1 MNCDFYR
8 RAIEGPAGAC
18 SPTEGLILEGLPD
31 CEQPARCL
39 FSSIQRQILSS
50 KMSSSSM
57 CHKRLTSRECPIL
70 QDIDGLIATI
80 LAHNGL
86 MPTEELVTAITDS
99 VDADD
104 VKSCRVQ
111 LFGVARGLYH
121 EMLSDGDLTQT
132 VYFRLKSRRGVTARA
147 ACARDLVR
155 LFQYISGLV
164 TCFPMDTITAPCH
177 PLLTRSQPDA
187 HIAVGDK
194 PDVTTDLRNLSQPL
208 SELVHRCGDHDRAIV
223 DMQCTLSNALNEI
236 NKLKHTNAN
245 SGSSLSPDTT
255 TCSDKSSV
263 LLVLDDD
270 YPCPAQP
277 PRDPGHHDGS
287 PLEDSNNISV
297 ILSNTDNVSP
307 SQSVPVRSADAPA
320 PTGIQLLTPDCSFN
334 QTNKSLSSLL
344 QSTPRGSHSTQVN
357 EGTDPSRAH
366 DKSNNTC
373 SLSHCEL
380 QSKVDQLILELRS
393 ISDNYAKLENRVHA
407 LEAQVNDDSHFR
419 PIFDEV
425 TSNRQCMDEIRHTV
439 NELKEH
445 VGCQKT
451 VEPASDSTN
460 GHTNPVKDI
469 VTVPCSNRF
478 AVLQDHTTDDVDVVH
493 YEGAQSGMS
502 SAVPAAAQ
510 GSQSPEPMADTRA
523 KKARGQRRR
532 RVKVSIVGSSLVRGL
547 GHRVHDSDI
556 DACCNT
562 FPGGTI
568 ESIAPR
574 LSKVTREDDDVIL
587 IAAGTNNI
595 PRCDVPTIIRRAGEM
610 IDDLHEMR
618 PNARLLIPAIPR
630 RYDDPDHRD
639 IFRDKINK
647 VNSFLEHKCKKNPNF
662 HFLKHNFCFEDYKAD
677 GLHFK
682 PIGVDKYASNIKA
695 MINSMNIY
703 GK

>member
-1 MNCDFYR
+1 
-8 RAIEGPAGAC
+8 
-18 SPTEGLILEGLPD
+18 
-31 CEQPARCL
+31 
-39 FSSIQRQILSS
+39 
-50 KMSSSSM
+50 
-57 CHKRLTSRECPIL
+57 
-70 QDIDGLIATI
+70 
-80 LAHNGL
+80 
-86 MPTEELVTAITDS
+86 
-99 VDADD
+99 
-104 VKSCRVQ
+104 
-111 LFGVARGLYH
+111 
-121 EMLSDGDLTQT
+121 
-132 VYFRLKSRRGVTARA
+132 
-147 ACARDLVR
+147 
-155 LFQYISGLV
+155 
-164 TCFPMDTITAPCH
+164 MDTITAPCH

-187 HIAVGDK
+187 HISVGDK
-194 PDVTTDLRNLSQPL
+194 PDVTADLRNLSQPL
-208 SELVHRCGDHDRAIV
+208 SELVHRCGDHDRAVV

-297 ILSNTDNVSP
+297 ILSNTDNGSP

-344 QSTPRGSHSTQVN
+344 QGTPHGSHSTQVN

-393 ISDNYAKLENRVHA
+393 ISDNHAKLENRVHA

-460 GHTNPVKDI
+460 GHTNPAKEI

-478 AVLQDHTTDDVDVVH
+478 AVLQDHSPDDVDVVH
-493 YEGAQSGMS
+493 YKGAQSGMS

-510 GSQSPEPMADTRA
+510 CSQSPEPMADTRA
-523 KKARGQRRR
+523 KRTRGQRGVLKCLSWGRHWFVALAIEYMTVTLT
-532 RVKVSIVGSSLVRGL
+532 RVVTHSRGVRLRALPRYPKWHVKTMMSFWLPPARITSHGATSLP
-547 GHRVHDSDI
+547 S
-556 DACCNT
+556 
-562 FPGGTI
+562 F
-568 ESIAPR
+568 
-574 LSKVTREDDDVIL
+574 
-587 IAAGTNNI
+587 AGQEKWLMTYTK
-595 PRCDVPTIIRRAGEM
+595 CDRTQ
-610 IDDLHEMR
+610 D
-618 PNARLLIPAIPR
+618 
-630 RYDDPDHRD
+630 
-639 IFRDKINK
+639 F
-647 VNSFLEHKCKKNPNF
+647 
-662 HFLKHNFCFEDYKAD
+662 
-677 GLHFK
+677 
-682 PIGVDKYASNIKA
+682 
-695 MINSMNIY
+695 
-703 GK
+703 

>member
-1 MNCDFYR
+1 
-8 RAIEGPAGAC
+8 
-18 SPTEGLILEGLPD
+18 
-31 CEQPARCL
+31 
-39 FSSIQRQILSS
+39 
-50 KMSSSSM
+50 M

-111 LFGVARGLYH
+111 LFGVARGLYY
-121 EMLSDGDLTQT
+121 EMLSDGDLPQT
-132 VYFRLKSRRGVTARA
+132 VSFRLKSRRGVTARA

-187 HIAVGDK
+187 HISAGDK
-194 PDVTTDLRNLSQPL
+194 PDVTANLRNLSQPL

-236 NKLKHTNAN
+236 NKLKHTSAN

-263 LLVLDDD
+263 FLVLDDD

-287 PLEDSNNISV
+287 PLEDSINISV
-297 ILSNTDNVSP
+297 ILSNTDNGSP

-344 QSTPRGSHSTQVN
+344 QSTPHGSHSTQVN

-380 QSKVDQLILELRS
+380 QSKVDQLFLELRS

-407 LEAQVNDDSHFR
+407 LEAQVKDNSHFR

-460 GHTNPVKDI
+460 GHTNPVKEI

-478 AVLQDHTTDDVDVVH
+478 AVLQDHTPDDVDVVH
-493 YEGAQSGMS
+493 YEGAQSCMS

-510 GSQSPEPMADTRA
+510 CSQSPEPMADTRA
-523 KKARGQRRR
+523 KKTRGQRRR

>member
-1 MNCDFYR
+1 M
-8 RAIEGPAGAC
+8 
-18 SPTEGLILEGLPD
+18 
-31 CEQPARCL
+31 
-39 FSSIQRQILSS
+39 
-50 KMSSSSM
+50 
-57 CHKRLTSRECPIL
+57 
-70 QDIDGLIATI
+70 
-80 LAHNGL
+80 
-86 MPTEELVTAITDS
+86 TAITDS
-99 VDADD
+99 VVSYD
-104 VKSCRVQ
+104 VKSCCVQ
-111 LFGVARGLYH
+111 LFGVAKGLYH

-132 VYFRLKSRRGVTARA
+132 VSFRLKSRRGVTARA
-147 ACARDLVR
+147 ACARDLVS

-164 TCFPMDTITAPCH
+164 TCFPMDTITALCH
-177 PLLTRSQPDA
+177 PLLTRSEPDA
-187 HIAVGDK
+187 HISVGDK
-194 PDVTTDLRNLSQPL
+194 PDVRADLRSLSQPL

-223 DMQCTLSNALNEI
+223 DMQCTLSNALNEM

-270 YPCPAQP
+270 YPCPVQP
-277 PRDPGHHDGS
+277 PPDPGHHDGS
-287 PLEDSNNISV
+287 PLEGSNNISAT
-297 ILSNTDNVSP
+297 LSNTDNGSP

-320 PTGIQLLTPDCSFN
+320 TVGIHLLTPDCSFN

-344 QSTPRGSHSTQVN
+344 LLQSTPRGSHSTQIN
-357 EGTDPSRAH
+357 EGIDPSRAH
-366 DKSNNTC
+366 DKSNNHTC
-373 SLSHCEL
+373 LLSHCEL
-380 QSKVDQLILELRS
+380 ESKVDQLILELRS
-393 ISDNYAKLENRVHA
+393 ISDNYVKLENRVHA

-478 AVLQDHTTDDVDVVH
+478 AVLQDHTPDDVDVVH

-502 SAVPAAAQ
+502 SAVPTATQ
-510 GSQSPEPMADTRA
+510 RRQSPEPLTDTRA
-523 KKARGQRRR
+523 KKTRGQRQW
-532 RVKVSIVGSSLVRGL
+532 RVKISIVGSSLVRGL

-595 PRCDVPTIIRRAGEM
+595 PRCDVPTIIGRAGEM
-610 IDDLHEMR
+610 IDYLHEMR
-618 PNARLLIPAIPR
+618 PNARLIIPAIPI

-639 IFRDKINK
+639 IFGDKINK
-647 VNSFLEHKCKKNPNF
+647 VNSFLEHKCEKNPNF

-677 GLHFK
+677 GLHFR